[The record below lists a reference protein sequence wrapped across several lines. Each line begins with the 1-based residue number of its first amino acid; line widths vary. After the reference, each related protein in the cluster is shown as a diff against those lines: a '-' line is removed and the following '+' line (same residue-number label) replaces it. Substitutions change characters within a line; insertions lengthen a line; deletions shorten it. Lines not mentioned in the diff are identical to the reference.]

1 LVTPLRDGMNLVCKE
16 YVAAQDPENP
26 GVLILS
32 RFAGAAIDMRR
43 ALLVNP
49 YDAESVANAI
59 AQALDMP
66 LEERRAR
73 HQALLAVVSNYDID
87 RWQQDFMNALRGD
100 NGSVQE
106 LQNLPAVMRP
116 SAGWPASGHAGGT
129 AAIETRG

>member
-1 LVTPLRDGMNLVCKE
+1 MNLVCKE
-16 YVAAQDPENP
+16 YVAAQDPEDP

-100 NGSVQE
+100 NGTTQD
-106 LQNLPAVMRP
+106 LQNLPAVVRP
-116 SAGWPASGHAGGT
+116 SAGWPASRYAGKT

>member
-1 LVTPLRDGMNLVCKE
+1 
-16 YVAAQDPENP
+16 
-26 GVLILS
+26 
-32 RFAGAAIDMRR
+32 MRR

-100 NGSVQE
+100 NGTTQE

-116 SAGWPASGHAGGT
+116 SAGWPASGYAGGT
-129 AAIETRG
+129 AAIETRGCKPHFCSADELSAPTLSTAEPCVALNVGDA